1 MPFSLRVASS
11 FRSITNLH
19 QTNTGNSSSTQAPA
33 FSLRNIRFGGISAF
47 LPVVRLRRTSRRF
60 LLPRRRQTLFL
71 PARNAGKSFEAQGN
85 RFSFRAAGEIRPA
98 LSTPLGLG
106 RPKGCMITHENYL
119 EQCVALTS
127 LYP

>member
-1 MPFSLRVASS
+1 MPFSLQVASS
-11 FRSITNLH
+11 FHLIANLH

-71 PARNAGKSFEAQGN
+71 PARNAGKSFEAWAN
-85 RFSFRAAGEIRPA
+85 RFSLPPGGGVGPA
-98 LSTPLGLG
+98 FSAPLWQSG
-106 RPKGCMITHENYL
+106 RPNR
-119 EQCVALTS
+119 
-127 LYP
+127 